1 MYTCGELGPQRHQP
15 RNRAAT
21 SVRLFHSLVPA
32 STFQLK
38 VRFGELQ
45 SIRRAHHFSLRRS
58 SLSIARSSRRPVRR
72 SSDSMLVPVPW
83 HTDRSAR
90 HNSRR
95 SSSWRRGERGGDL
108 QCRRMPGRRARAG
121 ANFGVSFQLGR
132 LLLAAV
138 RCCPPMFQLKKMLMK
153 DREIVDG
160 CTSLLLTSLR
170 RSSLSIARSSHRSL
184 VRPSLTVVH
193 RRVVC
198 SPKDLLATTL
208 APSLTTE

>member
-1 MYTCGELGPQRHQP
+1 MCGELGPQRHQP

-72 SSDSMLVPVPW
+72 SSNSMLVPVPW
-83 HTDRSAR
+83 LTDRSAR

-108 QCRRMPGRRARAG
+108 QCRRLPGRRARAG
-121 ANFGVSFQLGR
+121 VGRAGV
-132 LLLAAV
+132 
-138 RCCPPMFQLKKMLMK
+138 
-153 DREIVDG
+153 DE
-160 CTSLLLTSLR
+160 LR
-170 RSSLSIARSSHRSL
+170 RFNSAVSYSL
-184 VRPSLTVVH
+184 PSVAVH
-193 RRVVC
+193 RC
-198 SPKDLLATTL
+198 FN
-208 APSLTTE
+208 